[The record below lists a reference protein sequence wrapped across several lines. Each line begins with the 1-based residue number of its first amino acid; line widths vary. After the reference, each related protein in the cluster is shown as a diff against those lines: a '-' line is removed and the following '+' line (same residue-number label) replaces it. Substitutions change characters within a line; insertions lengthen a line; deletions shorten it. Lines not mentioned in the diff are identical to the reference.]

1 MRLCRVRWL
10 SGAVATA
17 VVLVA
22 VFSISASAT
31 APLRI
36 TNCNRAVARPTL
48 LTLTCGDGNTVLKG
62 LRWSSFGGPSARA
75 TATFVT
81 NTCNPNCAA
90 GKDVSYAARLVVTSP
105 RTCKGGVRV
114 YNKLKLEFLARAP
127 GPGVPR
133 SWTLGCPI

>member
-75 TATFVT
+75 
-81 NTCNPNCAA
+81 
-90 GKDVSYAARLVVTSP
+90 RH
-105 RTCKGGVRV
+105 
-114 YNKLKLEFLARAP
+114 
-127 GPGVPR
+127 
-133 SWTLGCPI
+133 I